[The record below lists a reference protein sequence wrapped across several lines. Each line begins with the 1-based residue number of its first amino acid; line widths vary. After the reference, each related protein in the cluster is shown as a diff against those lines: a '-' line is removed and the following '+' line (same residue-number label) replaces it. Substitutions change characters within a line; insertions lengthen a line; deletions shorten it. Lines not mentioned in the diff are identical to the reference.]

1 MVSVTAT
8 AFSFETMAVFV
19 CNAWLLSV
27 CVCVSISSP
36 SSTIFSPSFCTVSWS
51 NQAMIKTNFTE
62 KLTQC
67 LKTALSPHVKYRSG
81 SHRHF
86 LFSLV
91 ALAFF
96 CFYVCNITVMAAERK
111 QSYWGTEQL
120 DEDVH
125 LTTDLIKWLL
135 NLKEKKRDYVQ
146 RKHQVTPMCEE
157 TLEPCI
163 SALVLQVIKWSSLG
177 GKFTPIN

>member
-27 CVCVSISSP
+27 CVCVHFLSFMHDFFPFFLHSLLVQSSNDKNKFHREIDTM
-36 SSTIFSPSFCTVSWS
+36 SKNSFIASC
-51 NQAMIKTNFTE
+51 QIQE
-62 KLTQC
+62 
-67 LKTALSPHVKYRSG
+67 Y
-81 SHRHF
+81 RHF

-96 CFYVCNITVMAAERK
+96 CFYVCNITVMVAERK

-163 SALVLQVIKWSSLG
+163 SDLVLQVIKWSSLG

>member
-1 MVSVTAT
+1 MGWHPLVSVTAT

-135 NLKEKKRDYVQ
+135 NLKEKKKRLCS
-146 RKHQVTPMCEE
+146 KETPGYTNVWRNIRTMYFWFS
-157 TLEPCI
+157 
-163 SALVLQVIKWSSLG
+163 SASDQVI
-177 GKFTPIN
+177 